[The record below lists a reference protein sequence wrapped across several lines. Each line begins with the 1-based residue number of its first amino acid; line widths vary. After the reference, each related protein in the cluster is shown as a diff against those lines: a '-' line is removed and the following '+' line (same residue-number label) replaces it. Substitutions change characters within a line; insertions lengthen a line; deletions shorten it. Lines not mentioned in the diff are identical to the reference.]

1 MIKLPDRLKA
11 IADSIEPVSVI
22 ADIGTDHGLL
32 PVYLLQQGIISRAI
46 LSDVNQDPL
55 DKAKKTA
62 ENYGLTKHIDFRLGD
77 GLLVLAPTEAPV
89 IVIAGMGGILINSLL
104 QVASPIVKQAEYLI
118 LQPMQAVPEVR
129 RFLLMNGYQ
138 VFSDRIV
145 KEKNHFYHI
154 LKVTYQEL
162 RPVTISPL
170 ESLIGLSW
178 KENPPELM
186 MEFVKDQ
193 LQRYQRKQAGLLKSA
208 NPDKKQVQQC
218 QEIINEL
225 KEVVEWLQQ

>member
-1 MIKLPDRLKA
+1 MINLPDRLKA
-11 IADSIEPVSVI
+11 IANSIEPVSVV

-32 PVYLLQQGIISRAI
+32 PVYLLQRGIVSRAI

-62 ENYGLTKHIDFRLGD
+62 ENYGFTERIDFRLGD

-104 QVASPIVKQAEYLI
+104 QSASSVAKKAEYLI

-138 VFSDRIV
+138 ILSDQMV

-162 RPVTISPL
+162 KPVTISPL
-170 ESLIGLSW
+170 ESLIGLYW
-178 KENPPELM
+178 KDNSPELM
-186 MEFVKDQ
+186 TEFVKEQ
-193 LQRYQRKQAGLLKSA
+193 LQRYQKKQAGLSKSA
-208 NPDKKQVQQC
+208 NPDKMHIQKC

-225 KEVVEWLQQ
+225 KEVVKWLQQ